1 VRPETF
7 EKVAD
12 ALGRSDLRLPV
23 SMPDVAGLPISRDVP
38 ACELVGDV
46 RLAGMLLP
54 SAEAARWA
62 SSPNPTWETFYE
74 LPENVRTFVFEH
86 VHNRSQQAIEEAREW
101 TKVKAPITEQRV
113 WKWRSRSAR
122 GEVWDRTR

>member
-1 VRPETF
+1 MSV
-7 EKVAD
+7 
-12 ALGRSDLRLPV
+12 
-23 SMPDVAGLPISRDVP
+23 PDVAGLPISRDVP